1 MYFVSIILERERIL
15 IGYLVK
21 VLKPFIVSIERT
33 ILFDYGGYNNL
44 PERQLAFYRIRFNR
58 TYNTLLEARND
69 TNKNKDDGIFKD
81 FET

>member
-33 ILFDYGGYNNL
+33 ILFD
-44 PERQLAFYRIRFNR
+44 
-58 TYNTLLEARND
+58 
-69 TNKNKDDGIFKD
+69 
-81 FET
+81 